1 MARSGEALYGP
12 IADRFARQYGVD
24 PALFRRLVTQESGW
38 RPDARSPAGAIGLT
52 QVVPRWHPRADLST
66 PESQLE
72 YGARHFGSLL
82 RKYGNPRDAL
92 SVYNSGRPWS
102 RGQSIPETRNYVS
115 RILGGYAGAGTSSG
129 GASVPPAGAA
139 PTAAV
144 SPPAAVPALSSRV
157 FNAIQQ
163 YVQQSERDVL
173 EGRMPGDVLPIIRMI
188 QKETRARGTGPA
200 AQTPSA
206 PVAAGVAGSSAVQ
219 AGRFTSPWGG
229 VSAPIIGRPGA
240 GTHTLGNWQSDNA
253 IDVRLPVGTP
263 LYAPSDGV
271 IGPKVGLLGSQTG
284 GRFDGYRFTLQGAG
298 NAWWF
303 GHLQRLAPHIRPG
316 ARVTA
321 GQLVGYSGSANG
333 VPHLHLGVQSGNPL
347 ALLGLR

>member
-1 MARSGEALYGP
+1 MATPDPRLVAAIRAHRDPFDPLLLATALVESGGRLRAVGDNGNSHGPYQENRYGRGSGLSP
-12 IADRFARQYGVD
+12 EQSYDPVGSTARATREFQTFYNRGFRGPELAYRAQRPADRASYIAKIRQYLPV
-24 PALFRRLVTQESGW
+24 AQ
-38 RPDARSPAGAIGLT
+38 
-52 QVVPRWHPRADLST
+52 
-66 PESQLE
+66 
-72 YGARHFGSLL
+72 
-82 RKYGNPRDAL
+82 
-92 SVYNSGRPWS
+92 
-102 RGQSIPETRNYVS
+102 
-115 RILGGYAGAGTSSG
+115 RILGMAGSG

-139 PTAAV
+139 PTAAATT
-144 SPPAAVPALSSRV
+144 PAAAPALSSRV

-173 EGRMPGDVLPIIRMI
+173 DGRMPGDVLPIIRMI

-206 PVAAGVAGSSAVQ
+206 PVAAGAAGSSAVQ

-263 LYAPSDGV
+263 LYAPSDGTV
-271 IGPKVGLLGSQTG
+271 GPQVGLLGSQNG

-316 ARVTA
+316 ARIRA